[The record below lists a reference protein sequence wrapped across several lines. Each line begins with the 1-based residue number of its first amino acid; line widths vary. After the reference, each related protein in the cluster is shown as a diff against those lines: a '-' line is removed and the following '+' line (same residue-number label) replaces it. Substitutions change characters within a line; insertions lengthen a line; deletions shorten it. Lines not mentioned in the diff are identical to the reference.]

1 MSTKKLDSLINKF
14 IEEKRIENG
23 LTIPFIIGSYLLIE
37 KKQYNASS
45 INDCFESFFNK
56 DKYFNLHF
64 CDKIKELV
72 VSNIYF
78 EDEKIYLTNS
88 QIKRI
93 GNIISTDNSLDLLNS
108 KEDLY
113 KHMYKIYND
122 DLIKSWFSKV
132 NGKWGNFETTEIRI
146 IEN

>member
-37 KKQYNASS
+37 KKEYNASS
-45 INDCFESFFNK
+45 INDCFESFFNN

-72 VSNIYF
+72 ISNIYF
-78 EDEKIYLTNS
+78 EDEKIYLNNH

-93 GNIISTDNSLDLLNS
+93 GNIISTDNSLDLLDS
-108 KEDLY
+108 KQDLY
-113 KHMYKIYND
+113 KKINKMYD
-122 DLIKSWFSKV
+122 EDLKKGWFSKV
-132 NGKWGNFETTEIRI
+132 NGKWGGFETTEITI
-146 IEN
+146 IEK